1 MESLS
6 VIVREKL
13 PKKHTKVS
21 LTKDNEVIQAL
32 GSDGPDESFGVRIA
46 VGTARRNAH

>member
-1 MESLS
+1 MKAFSR
-6 VIVREKL
+6 VMRKI
-13 PKKHTKVS
+13 HTKKMSKVP

-46 VGTARRNAH
+46 VRTARRNAH